1 MCLMNTLDLMRILG
15 SCEIVDTFIGAA
27 LIVDRL
33 QGLPLALAQAGAYIY
48 EMGISPRKYLESYEA
63 RTYDI
68 MSQNNDIT
76 YANGSIMATFQISY
90 DAVRARNPMAFQLL
104 TLWGFLDNSDVWWE
118 LLNLAWKSKAGFAAS
133 ESDLQSPK
141 IDGQRAASVRD
152 AQIMHDNWLTEL
164 ASDELL
170 FNKAIYTLR
179 EFFFIRRNAAS
190 DGFSI
195 HPVVHQWLRQRL
207 DAAAWH
213 ANLTA
218 AITILGRA
226 VPFAHFH
233 EPWILQRRLAP
244 QVDCCLE
251 LLEKAKSDEID
262 SPEGFQGLAVLVYDQ
277 SNHSRAEGLY
287 RKAGEGWSRRR
298 GPDYWQTRRAYN
310 DLGLAYRAQGK
321 YDEAEAVWK
330 RLLADTFR
338 TEDNILTQTACRLL
352 QDLGSIFTLTKRY
365 DEAEEMFQQA
375 LAGREDQLV
384 NGIRTAPEE
393 PVILDMELC
402 VGDTCR
408 QYGTLKQA
416 QGNLDGADALYLR
429 SLSIFEKLLGTKHT
443 WTLLTYADLGDI
455 NAARGHL
462 EAAVEF
468 RERAL
473 AGMDL
478 MERKDETVNLLE
490 KVSKGQFTIRK
501 MESKIV

>member
-1 MCLMNTLDLMRILG
+1 
-15 SCEIVDTFIGAA
+15 
-27 LIVDRL
+27 
-33 QGLPLALAQAGAYIY
+33 
-48 EMGISPRKYLESYEA
+48 
-63 RTYDI
+63 

-90 DAVRARNPMAFQLL
+90 DAVRARNPMAYRLL

-118 LLNLAWKSKAGFAAS
+118 LLNLAWKSKAGFATS
-133 ESDLQSPK
+133 ESDLKSPK
-141 IDGQRAASVRD
+141 IDGKRSVSGQD
-152 AQIMHDNWLTEL
+152 TQNFDDNWITEL

-195 HPVVHQWLRQRL
+195 HAVVHQWLRQRL
-207 DAAAWH
+207 DTTAWH

-218 AITILGRA
+218 AVTILGRA

-251 LLEKAKSDEID
+251 LLKKAKSDELD

-277 SNHSRAEGLY
+277 SNHQRAENLY

-321 YDEAEAVWK
+321 YNEAEAVWS
-330 RLLADTFR
+330 RLLADTIR
-338 TEDNILTQTACRLL
+338 TEGKIPTQTGCRLL
-352 QDLGSIFTLTKRY
+352 QDLGSIYTLTKRY
-365 DEAEEMFQQA
+365 EKAEEMFQQA

-384 NGIRTAPEE
+384 NGVRFAPEE
-393 PVILDMELC
+393 PVILNMELC
-402 VGDTCR
+402 IGDTCR

-416 QGNLDGADALYLR
+416 QGDLDYAEALYLR
-429 SLSIFEKLLGTKHT
+429 SLSIFEKQLGPKHA

-455 NAARGHL
+455 SAAKGHL
-462 EAAVEF
+462 EAAEGL
-468 RERAL
+468 RRSAL

-478 MERKDETVNLLE
+478 MERKEDALGLLE
-490 KVSKGQFTIRK
+490 KVSKGQFTFRK
-501 MESKIV
+501 MDSKIT

>member
-1 MCLMNTLDLMRILG
+1 MRLLSKFG
-15 SCEIVDTFIGAA
+15 IVNSYIEAA
-27 LIVDRL
+27 LLVHRL

-48 EMGISPRKYLESYEA
+48 EMGISPKKYLESYEA

-76 YANGSIMATFQISY
+76 YAKGSIMATFQISY
-90 DAVRARNPMAFQLL
+90 DAVRARNPMAFKLL
-104 TLWGFLDNSDVWWE
+104 TFWGFLDNSDVWWE

-133 ESDLQSPK
+133 ESDLQSPW
-141 IDGQRAASVRD
+141 IDRKD
-152 AQIMHDNWLTEL
+152 AQTVHDNWLTEL

-179 EFFFIRRNAAS
+179 EFFFIRRNAVS

-207 DAAAWH
+207 DATAWH

-244 QVDCCLE
+244 QVDYCLE
-251 LLEKAKSDEID
+251 LLKKAKSDQID
-262 SPEGFQGLAVLVYDQ
+262 SAEGFQGLAVLVYDQ
-277 SNHSRAEGLY
+277 SNHSRAEALY

-330 RLLADTFR
+330 RLLADTIR
-338 TEDNILTQTACRLL
+338 TEGQILTQTACRLL
-352 QDLGSIFTLTKRY
+352 QDLGSIYTLTKRY
-365 DEAEEMFQQA
+365 EEAEGMFQQA

-384 NGIRTAPEE
+384 NGVRAAPEE
-393 PVILDMELC
+393 PVIVNMELC

-416 QGNLDGADALYLR
+416 QGNFDDAEALYLR
-429 SLSIFEKLLGTKHT
+429 SLSIFEKQLGPKHT
-443 WTLLTYADLGDI
+443 WTLLTYADLADI
-455 NAARGHL
+455 SIARGHL
-462 EAAVEF
+462 EAAEEL
-468 RERAL
+468 RKRAL

-478 MERKDETVNLLE
+478 MDRKEDSLGLLE
-490 KVSKGQFTIRK
+490 KVSKGQFTFRK
-501 MESKIV
+501 IESNII

>member
-1 MCLMNTLDLMRILG
+1 MTILSG
-15 SCEIVDTFIGAA
+15 SGIVDAYTEAA

-63 RTYDI
+63 RTFDI

-90 DAVRARNPMAFQLL
+90 DAVKARNPNAFKLL

-118 LLNLAWKSKAGFAAS
+118 LLNLALKSKAGFTAS
-133 ESDLQSPK
+133 ESDLESPE
-141 IDGQRAASVRD
+141 IDGRRNAPGQDTHTDR
-152 AQIMHDNWLTEL
+152 DNWLTEL
-164 ASDELL
+164 ARDELL

-207 DAAAWH
+207 DTTVWH

-218 AITILGRA
+218 AVTILGRA

-251 LLEKAKSDEID
+251 LLEKAKSDQID

-277 SNHSRAEGLY
+277 GNHNRAEGLY

-298 GPDYWQTRRAYN
+298 GPNYWQTRRAYN

-321 YDEAEAVWK
+321 YNEAEAVWK
-330 RLLADTFR
+330 QLLADVIR
-338 TEDNILTQTACRLL
+338 TEGKVPTQTACRLL
-352 QDLGSIFTLTKRY
+352 QDLGSIYTLTKRY
-365 DEAEEMFQQA
+365 QEAEEMFQQA
-375 LAGREDQLV
+375 LAGREDQLA
-384 NGIRTAPEE
+384 NGVRAAPEE

-416 QGNLDGADALYLR
+416 QGDLDNAEALYLR
-429 SLSIFEKLLGTKHT
+429 SLSIFEKQLGPKHT
-443 WTLLTYADLGDI
+443 WTLLTYADLADI
-455 NAARGHL
+455 STAKGHL
-462 EAAVEF
+462 EAAEVL
-468 RERAL
+468 RRRAL
-473 AGMDL
+473 ADMDL
-478 MERKDETVNLLE
+478 MDRKEDSLALLE
-490 KVSKGQFTIRK
+490 KVSKGQFTFRK
-501 MESKIV
+501 MDSKIT